1 MGQLE
6 KYGLYVLCLV
16 IFLILGVAL
25 WGEPAAAGE
34 SGQRNATAPKSSAG
48 SVSPSNGDIPLRDL
62 LANAPRPENGPSA
75 ENGGGDGGRGDKQKG
90 GAERDGSKG
99 AAPQAPARAEPAAPK
114 PEGRGSHKIIAGD
127 TLEGIAKGLGD
138 VRLVPLLVQLNP
150 GITPEKMRVGKALAL
165 PTAAE
170 IEALRNKNAPPADKP
185 VDKSADKSDKGAD
198 RTKAAGKS
206 GDKPAAKPDGKP
218 GDKPAAKATGRTHTI
233 EKGDT
238 LEGLAVRYFGSSK
251 RVDDIKT
258 LNPSV
263 DPTRLRIGQII
274 RLPD

>member
-25 WGEPAAAGE
+25 WGEPAAGAE
-34 SGQRNATAPKSSAG
+34 SSTKNAVAPKGPAAG
-48 SVSPSNGDIPLRDL
+48 SVLPSTGDIPLRDL
-62 LANAPRPENGPSA
+62 LANAARPANGTQP
-75 ENGGGDGGRGDKQKG
+75 ETGGGDGGKGDGNKG
-90 GAERDGSKG
+90 ERPKG
-99 AAPQAPARAEPAAPK
+99 DAGRSAAPEPQTPAGDPKSAPK
-114 PEGRGSHKIIAGD
+114 PEARGSHKIVAGD

-150 GITPEKMRVGKALAL
+150 GITPEKMRVGKSLAL

-170 IEALRNKNAPPADKP
+170 LAALRSKNAPAADKPADRPKEGPADKGGAKAG
-185 VDKSADKSDKGAD
+185 DKAADKSN
-198 RTKAAGKS
+198 GKT
-206 GDKPAAKPDGKP
+206 AAKT
-218 GDKPAAKATGRTHTI
+218 AASGRTHTI